1 MIPVGESTSLRASPN
16 AANHAARHLSCIDN
30 APLPCHDATDSPTGA
45 AQNGHITMSSSAA
58 DSSLTREQLAWEFAE
73 LFNDLSVEHVNE
85 MLAKNVPMEILR
97 FATRYNDDFA
107 EVHGLEDPVRHQLPN
122 IMVLGYLLRVLE
134 EKLLDDGAA

>member
-1 MIPVGESTSLRASPN
+1 
-16 AANHAARHLSCIDN
+16 
-30 APLPCHDATDSPTGA
+30 
-45 AQNGHITMSSSAA
+45 MSSSAA

>member
-1 MIPVGESTSLRASPN
+1 
-16 AANHAARHLSCIDN
+16 
-30 APLPCHDATDSPTGA
+30 
-45 AQNGHITMSSSAA
+45 MSSSAA

-107 EVHGLEDPVRHQLPN
+107 EVHGLEDQVRHQLPN
-122 IMVLGYLLRVLE
+122 LMVLGYLLRVLE